1 METKKQE
8 ENTKLKKKI
17 IQMSCICLYLGGI
30 IIFSYPDI
38 RAVENSIRNNKV
50 IREFEEHLENTKT
63 DGSDS
68 LQFGELRAVMESYN
82 RQIYAER
89 QENLKD
95 PWSYEQSSIDLSDY
109 GVENNVVGV
118 ISIPKMDVELPI
130 YLGAMQENMKSGAVL
145 LGQTSFPL
153 GENNSNSV
161 IAAHRGWKGI
171 PMFREIEKLSL
182 GDTITIR
189 NFWEILTYEVTEI
202 KVIMPEDVHEILIQD
217 NRDMVTLLTCHP
229 YTQNTRRYVVFCEKV
244 SSTAKEKEKEKSAA
258 MGSWSEK
265 IEISYEADILKEKED
280 AEVIKREKTVRS
292 VGYVILGIVGI
303 MLIVINNINGKV
315 EAEQKSKQ

>member
-229 YTQNTRRYVVFCEKV
+229 YTQNTRRYVVFGEKV